1 MPLVVVSLNL
11 GRVFSILHSILAVVR
26 DNFISMRLNTKAIT
40 LAY

>member
-1 MPLVVVSLNL
+1 MTLVVVGFSLA
-11 GRVFSILHSILAVVR
+11 GVFSILHSILAVVR